1 MSEFKFNAP
10 SYLVRLNLEA
20 AFSKKFR
27 SFKYMLRQNY
37 FKIAK
42 GKSQIEAAIQA
53 GLDPNACKTKEQILV
68 EVPMGITPSN
78 WTNFVENEFKEGVR
92 EIHEKKSEN
101 KKQYTIPH
109 TLGRRTCASKF
120 YLLAEEEGMLTED
133 REYAWMKGHEKC
145 NGIVHPLAVEKYE
158 QFKAAYEKRK
168 WKGTNCSYDFGS
180 DGLVDVFG
188 PDKGK
193 RSLRGFSSSVSAKRA
208 KQAFLTASLCDPTV
222 MAQEISSDHPTNE
235 QTNDSCTPNSDFTP
249 EFTPYFTPE
258 NHSFTKNL
266 NPMSEPQPVDNFG
279 YEESSDQNVNLL
291 DMNGNIVAAG
301 YVVTGLE
308 GEFCHHR
315 IVQKNKSKVR
325 IEYLCSYVCGGWVVW
340 HKKRLQ
346 FTN

>member
-1 MSEFKFNAP
+1 SEFKFNAP
-10 SYLVRLNLEA
+10 SYLVRPNLEA
-20 AFSKKFR
+20 AFSQKFR
-27 SFKYMLRQNY
+27 SFKYTLRQNY

-42 GKSQIEAAIQA
+42 GKAQIEAAIQA
-53 GLDPNACKTKEQILV
+53 GLDPNAWKSKEQILA

-78 WTNFVENEFKEGVR
+78 WTIFVENEFKEGVR
-92 EIHEKKSEN
+92 ESHEKKSEN
-101 KKQYTIPH
+101 KKQCTIPH
-109 TLGRRTCASKF
+109 TLGRRTYASKC

-133 REYAWMKGHEKC
+133 REYAWMKGHEKRD
-145 NGIVHPLAVEKYE
+145 GTVHPLAVEKYE
-158 QFKAAYEKRK
+158 QVKAAYEKRK
-168 WKGTNCSYDFGS
+168 QKGTNCSYDFGS

-222 MAQEISSDHPTNE
+222 NKCNSPVIGLKKVMAQEISSDHPTNE
-235 QTNDSCTPNSDFTP
+235 ETNDSCTRNSDFTSA
-249 EFTPYFTPE
+249 EFTPDFTQE

-266 NPMSEPQPVDNFG
+266 NPMSEPQPFDNFG
-279 YEESSDQNVNLL
+279 YEESSDQYVNLL
-291 DMNGNIVAAG
+291 DRNGNIVAAG

-308 GEFCHHR
+308 GDDYY
-315 IVQKNKSKVR
+315 KLS
-325 IEYLCSYVCGGWVVW
+325 SYVGGGWVVW